1 MVNVCALLNEY
12 VNKSLNEI
20 RSSNKVIA
28 SLQKDSTWIKRLYS
42 CRCLYELLCECAS
55 HRVFGMASQLT
66 GEMSWMENFSCS
78 GCMYRSSEKTTIQI
92 IKTPSN
98 QTHSLYPWAHASKPC
113 PTSFDGLILLLL
125 SGHSGDA
132 CALLFNTGA
141 HRIHLKHKRLINI
154 WLPRL
159 LIAAQILNTEE
170 LCFSSDST
178 LMWVARLRTGFT
190 LICWVHIFAL

>member
-1 MVNVCALLNEY
+1 M
-12 VNKSLNEI
+12 KFWS
-20 RSSNKVIA
+20 
-28 SLQKDSTWIKRLYS
+28 
-42 CRCLYELLCECAS
+42 CECAS

-92 IKTPSN
+92 IKTPLN
-98 QTHSLYPWAHASKPC
+98 QTHSLYQCAHASKPC

-141 HRIHLKHKRLINI
+141 HRIHLKHKWLINI

-159 LIAAQILNTEE
+159 LIAAQIQNTEE
-170 LCFSSDST
+170 LFFSHPLLLRLHAHVGCQIEDCLYTYLLST
-178 LMWVARLRTGFT
+178 Y
-190 LICWVHIFAL
+190 ICIVIFVWS